1 MKLPVI
7 KQIQRTCSVAQIE
20 TAIQVLEITSE
31 AASLKEEELNV
42 IGELISNMCGALEV
56 HQLIAEGIP
65 EKEAGN
71 AFMKKV
77 LGSIDVNR

>member
-7 KQIQRTCSVAQIE
+7 RHLQRTASAADINI
-20 TAIQVLEITSE
+20 TISVLESISE
-31 AASLKEEELNV
+31 GPSLKEEELDV

-56 HQLIAEGIP
+56 HQLIAEGMS
-65 EKEAGN
+65 EKDACN

-77 LGSIDVNR
+77 LGSIDQ